1 LQQLHG
7 SPDYGLAMQSGQLRL
22 GTIGIDMTSSDLL
35 DDNKL
40 VVPVEEY
47 QELINLRK
55 EVEKLK
61 RENYGLKTTIK
72 NLRETI
78 EKQYGYHTFAN

>member
-1 LQQLHG
+1 
-7 SPDYGLAMQSGQLRL
+7 
-22 GTIGIDMTSSDLL
+22 MTSNDLL
-35 DDNKL
+35 TGSSVL
-40 VVPVEEY
+40 IPFSEY

-72 NLRETI
+72 NLQEKI
-78 EKQYGYHTFAN
+78 EKQYAHHTYCS

>member
-1 LQQLHG
+1 
-7 SPDYGLAMQSGQLRL
+7 
-22 GTIGIDMTSSDLL
+22 MTSNDLL
-35 DDNKL
+35 DENK
-40 VVPVEEY
+40 VCVPVEEY

-55 EVEKLK
+55 EVDKLK

>member
-1 LQQLHG
+1 
-7 SPDYGLAMQSGQLRL
+7 
-22 GTIGIDMTSSDLL
+22 MTADSLFGEND
-35 DDNKL
+35 
-40 VVPVEEY
+40 VPVSIKEY
-47 QELINLRK
+47 QELIQLRK
-55 EVEKLK
+55 EVERLT

>member
-1 LQQLHG
+1 
-7 SPDYGLAMQSGQLRL
+7 
-22 GTIGIDMTSSDLL
+22 MTSNDLL
-35 DDNKL
+35 TGSSVL
-40 VVPVEEY
+40 IPFSEY

-55 EVEKLK
+55 EVDKLK

>member
-1 LQQLHG
+1 
-7 SPDYGLAMQSGQLRL
+7 
-22 GTIGIDMTSSDLL
+22 MTSNDLL
-35 DDNKL
+35 TGSSVL
-40 VVPVEEY
+40 IPFSEY
-47 QELINLRK
+47 QELIQLRK
-55 EVEKLK
+55 EVDKLK

>member
-1 LQQLHG
+1 
-7 SPDYGLAMQSGQLRL
+7 
-22 GTIGIDMTSSDLL
+22 MTSSDLL
-35 DDNKL
+35 DDNKV

-55 EVEKLK
+55 EVDKLK

-72 NLRETI
+72 NLRERI
-78 EKQYGYHTFAN
+78 EKEYGYHTFAN

>member
-1 LQQLHG
+1 
-7 SPDYGLAMQSGQLRL
+7 
-22 GTIGIDMTSSDLL
+22 MTSSDLL
-35 DDNKL
+35 DENK
-40 VVPVEEY
+40 VCIPVEEY
-47 QELINLRK
+47 QELIKSRK

>member
-1 LQQLHG
+1 
-7 SPDYGLAMQSGQLRL
+7 
-22 GTIGIDMTSSDLL
+22 MTSSDLL
-35 DDNKL
+35 DENK
-40 VVPVEEY
+40 VCIPVEEY
-47 QELINLRK
+47 QELIQSRK
-55 EVEKLK
+55 EVERLT

>member
-1 LQQLHG
+1 
-7 SPDYGLAMQSGQLRL
+7 
-22 GTIGIDMTSSDLL
+22 MTSNDLL
-35 DDNKL
+35 TGSSVL
-40 VVPVEEY
+40 IPFSEY